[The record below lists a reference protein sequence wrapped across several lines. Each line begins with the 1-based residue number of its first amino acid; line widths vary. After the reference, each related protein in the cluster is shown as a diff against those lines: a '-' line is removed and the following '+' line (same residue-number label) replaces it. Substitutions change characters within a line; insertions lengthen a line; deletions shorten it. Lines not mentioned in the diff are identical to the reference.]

1 MNLDNLNNKNSNQQ
15 VDGKTE
21 GKLTKIEIS
30 KLKRDIWEEAKKINN
45 SEGVEAAILFTK
57 NNWNENFGPIQ
68 IDQLRQLY
76 EWDLLRIKPNAIKD
90 NGEKKNQMKE
100 NTKMDAQQIPTT
112 DLKLPTSSKRSFVN
126 KKNVGIA
133 FIVIC
138 IILII
143 SNPTNSDFKNY
154 LQGNGIDTDHRH
166 RGALYYGRTMYFGIF
181 SIYNAGNETY
191 LGIFK
196 NFIFVQRK

>member
-1 MNLDNLNNKNSNQQ
+1 MNLNNLNNKNSNQQ

-21 GKLTKIEIS
+21 GKLTKIKIS

-45 SEGVEAAILFTK
+45 SAGVEAAILFTK

-138 IILII
+138 IILIFLL
-143 SNPTNSDFKNY
+143 T
-154 LQGNGIDTDHRH
+154 
-166 RGALYYGRTMYFGIF
+166 
-181 SIYNAGNETY
+181 
-191 LGIFK
+191 
-196 NFIFVQRK
+196 V